1 MSTARAALH
10 LSLPVTLRPR
20 DGGSDRSDR
29 VSQSHMS
36 SFFFDTALLPTLL
49 GILELECMHHR
60 RSISCDRN
68 AAPRLGKERDE
79 KREVGRGRMEGRGKR
94 EGGQVRGLP
103 TSCQDQSLKRTGR
116 WSEREEFER
125 TRVKVRKSPFLF
137 LRVATLV
144 NILLFSNHPL
154 RAVHGELKWIPLKL
168 QSKRDLQSLDAVI
181 SD

>member
-1 MSTARAALH
+1 ME
-10 LSLPVTLRPR
+10 LSSDSLMLYSRLPIKADVHCPGRSAPLSPPVTLRPR

-79 KREVGRGRMEGRGKR
+79 KREVGRGRMEGRVKR
-94 EGGQVRGLP
+94 ERGGRSGACRHP
-103 TSCQDQSLKRTGR
+103 AGTK
-116 WSEREEFER
+116 
-125 TRVKVRKSPFLF
+125 
-137 LRVATLV
+137 A
-144 NILLFSNHPL
+144 SN
-154 RAVHGELKWIPLKL
+154 
-168 QSKRDLQSLDAVI
+168 
-181 SD
+181 

>member
-79 KREVGRGRMEGRGKR
+79 KREVGRGRGGAGQGLADILPGPKPQTDR
-94 EGGQVRGLP
+94 EM
-103 TSCQDQSLKRTGR
+103 
-116 WSEREEFER
+116 ERER
-125 TRVKVRKSPFLF
+125 G
-137 LRVATLV
+137 
-144 NILLFSNHPL
+144 I
-154 RAVHGELKWIPLKL
+154 
-168 QSKRDLQSLDAVI
+168 
-181 SD
+181 